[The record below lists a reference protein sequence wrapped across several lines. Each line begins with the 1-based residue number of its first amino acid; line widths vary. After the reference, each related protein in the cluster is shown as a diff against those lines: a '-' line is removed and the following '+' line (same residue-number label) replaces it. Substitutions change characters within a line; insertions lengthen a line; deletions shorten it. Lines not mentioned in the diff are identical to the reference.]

1 VSKPR
6 VGITS
11 ALSRGGK
18 KLRLRRSYVQAVEAA
33 GAIPL
38 ILPVVNV
45 AGADELLTVV
55 DGLLLTG
62 GGDVHPEEYNQQTS
76 SRLLGVHRDRDRAEL
91 ALTRAALSSSLPIL
105 AICRGVQILNIAA
118 GGNLHQDIGAEV
130 PVALDHTQ
138 TGPRHRICHRVRL
151 EPGSRLAEIFSPA
164 RDIEVNSLHHQALDA
179 VADGLNVVGRA
190 EDGIIEAVEAEGPA
204 WVVGVQWHPES
215 FAGFDDRF
223 HALFAEFAKVCCRE
237 RMAYRR
243 QGAGG

>member
-11 ALSRGGK
+11 ALSRRGK
-18 KLRLRRSYVQAVEAA
+18 KLRLRRCYVQAVEAA

-76 SRLLGVHRDRDRAEL
+76 SRLFGVHRDRDQTEL

-105 AICRGVQILNIAA
+105 AICRGAQVLNIAA
-118 GGNLHQDIGAEV
+118 GGSLHQDIGAEV
-130 PVALDHTQ
+130 PVALDHTH
-138 TGPRHRICHRVRL
+138 TGSRHRISHRVRL
-151 EPGSRLAEIFSPA
+151 EPGSRLAEIFSPS
-164 RDIEVNSLHHQALDA
+164 RDIEVNSLHHQALDV
-179 VADGLNVVGRA
+179 VADGLKVVGRA
-190 EDGIIEAVEAEGPA
+190 EDGIIEAVEGEGPT

-215 FAGFDDRF
+215 FAGLDDRF
-223 HALFAEFAKVCCRE
+223 HGLFAEFVKVCSRE
-237 RMAYRR
+237 RMAYRP

>member
-1 VSKPR
+1 MSKPR

-33 GAIPL
+33 GATPL

-55 DGLLLTG
+55 NGLLLTG

-118 GGNLHQDIGAEV
+118 GGNLHQDISAEV

-164 RDIEVNSLHHQALDA
+164 RDSEVNSLHHQALDA

-190 EDGIIEAVEAEGPA
+190 EETG
-204 WVVGVQWHPES
+204 S
-215 FAGFDDRF
+215 
-223 HALFAEFAKVCCRE
+223 
-237 RMAYRR
+237 
-243 QGAGG
+243 